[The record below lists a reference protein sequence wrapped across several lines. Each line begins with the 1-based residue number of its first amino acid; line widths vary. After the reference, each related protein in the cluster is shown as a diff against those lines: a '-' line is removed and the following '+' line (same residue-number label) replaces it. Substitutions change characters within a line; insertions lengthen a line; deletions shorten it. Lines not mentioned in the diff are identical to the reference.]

1 MNYCLT
7 DTIYALSSGAGKGG
21 VAVIRVSGK
30 KVRFILKEVAH
41 LENPRP
47 RHAYFKPL
55 YNELNEPIDQALVLF
70 FEAPN
75 SFTGEDTVEFHIHGG
90 MSVMNALFQRLGQ
103 FPNVRP
109 AERGEFSRRAVING
123 KMDLTQAEGIMDLVD
138 AQTDRQRR
146 QALSQMQ
153 GNLGKLYES
162 WRQDLVRIMAYCEA
176 FIDFPEEDIPPEK
189 EKEIQLKI
197 QSLIQEIDTHL
208 NDNKRGQKLR
218 EGFQIALIG
227 EPNVGKSSL
236 MNALTRKETAIVTP
250 IAGTTRDVIEAHLDV
265 DGFPVILADTAGLHE
280 GEGIIEKEGISRA
293 LRRAAES
300 DLILHIQSLEDYPN
314 TQNLPDSLHS
324 IPRKIIWN
332 KSDLFTHKTVSN
344 GIQISAKTGAGIDLI
359 WTEIIDYL
367 KAHFNEGSASFI
379 TRERYRVALSEAC
392 ERLCSAL
399 KASELE
405 LLAEDLRLAARAIG
419 RITGRIE
426 TDELLDIIFRDF
438 CIGK

>member
-30 KVRFILKEVAH
+30 EVRSILKEVAH

-47 RHAYFKPL
+47 RYAYFKPL
-55 YNELNEPIDQALVLF
+55 QNELNDTIDQALVLF
-70 FEAPN
+70 FEAPH
-75 SFTGEDTVEFHIHGG
+75 SFTGEDTVEFQIHGG
-90 MSVMNALFQRLGQ
+90 MSVMNALFKRLGQ
-103 FPNVRP
+103 FQNVRP

-176 FIDFPEEDIPPEK
+176 FIDFPEEEIPPEK

-197 QSLIQEIDTHL
+197 QSLIQEIDAHL

-218 EGFQIALIG
+218 AGFQIALIG

-236 MNALTRKETAIVTP
+236 MNALTQKETAIVTP

-265 DGFPVILADTAGLHE
+265 SGFPVILADTAGLHE
-280 GEGIIEKEGISRA
+280 GQGIIEKEGISRA
-293 LRRAAES
+293 VRRAAES
-300 DLILHIQSLEDYPN
+300 DLILHIHSLADYPN
-314 TQNLPDSLHS
+314 IQNLPDSLQS

-332 KSDLFTHKTVSN
+332 KSDLFAQKTVTN
-344 GIQISAKTGAGIDLI
+344 GIQISAETGAGIDVI

-367 KAHFNEGSASFI
+367 KAHFNESSVGVI
-379 TRERYRVALSEAC
+379 TRERYRIALSEAR
-392 ERLCSAL
+392 ERLCTAL
-399 KASELE
+399 KAPALE

-426 TDELLDIIFRDF
+426 TEELLDVIFRDF